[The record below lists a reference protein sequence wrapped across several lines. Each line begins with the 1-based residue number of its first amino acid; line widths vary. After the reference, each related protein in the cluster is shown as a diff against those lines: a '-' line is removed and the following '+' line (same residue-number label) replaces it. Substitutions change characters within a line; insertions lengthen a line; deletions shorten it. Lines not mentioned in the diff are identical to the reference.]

1 MTDHRPL
8 ILLDVDG
15 PLNPWRAKPTR
26 RPAGYETFRL
36 RPDGWPGKRPLRV
49 WLNRRHGDMLLAL
62 ADATGGELVW
72 ATTWLDQANTLIG
85 PKLGLPTLPV
95 MHWDVVGSPR
105 WKFEAAL
112 RWSCDRPL
120 VWFDDDF
127 ETYPRSYRWFVDQR
141 KSLPT
146 LLRQVH
152 PAVGLSFDDVADAH
166 DFLRETTIERGD
178 DGATTS

>member
-1 MTDHRPL
+1 
-8 ILLDVDG
+8 
-15 PLNPWRAKPTR
+15 
-26 RPAGYETFRL
+26 
-36 RPDGWPGKRPLRV
+36 
-49 WLNRRHGDMLLAL
+49 MLLAL

-72 ATTWLDQANTLIG
+72 ATTWLDEANTLIG
-85 PKLGLPTLPV
+85 PELGLPTLPV
-95 MHWDVVGSPR
+95 MDWDPSGSPR

-112 RWSCDRPL
+112 RWSCGRPL

-141 KSLPT
+141 RSLPT

-166 DFLRETTIERGD
+166 DFLREATERGD
-178 DGATTS
+178 DGGTTS